1 MADKRIKDLTNTAT
15 ESDLVSGNYLALD
28 GSAGTK
34 KLNSTTLLT
43 KTAQNA
49 LAGNVAP
56 AFDENKPNDANGV
69 AYYAREFVV
78 YGGALYQFVKN
89 KPTGAWDAVF
99 VKAATNEEVFLSK
112 YDFSRKVEKETVA
125 ARQYSSTSARLDIK
139 FSPNVSTFK
148 MKVVANTYGASG
160 YSIYFI
166 DSTGTNPQITYKTN
180 VSFDAVEEITLTSGY
195 DTLFIFSGTYS
206 TGVLDVDVIFINDD
220 STDAKLESVSNN
232 VLGINDIA
240 GAQKYTSNHRLDLS
254 IYPTESE
261 FVLKVEKTTF
271 GRDTY
276 DIFLIDSTGTN
287 PQITFATNVYFGA
300 EINVTMPT
308 GYDRLLIYNSYSSG
322 LVDVTAYY
330 VRTDYVAYRI
340 NNLEEQFASPNKL
353 VASLKSLSSVRLDIK
368 IDVQGT
374 DYLMNVKKNAYSK
387 DVYSIFLVDT
397 TGVNPQITYKSNVA
411 FGYNILVHLPS
422 GYNRIFI
429 YNGEYYTGIDVE
441 VYFVD
446 TSLLEYRLGSCEQD
460 LVFKG
465 KNIVCFGDSI
475 TEFTYNG
482 MGYIE
487 WLAEYTKA
495 NIVRAGIGGTRYAIR
510 TDVVTTPTSSTEAYA
525 ALDVYNLVHSWV
537 NNSFT
542 AVDNA
547 VTYLKNNESDDN
559 SAQVADL
566 KASPISDVDIVTLFA
581 GTNDWAG
588 GTSKGAVNNNDPK
601 TLLGAVSMIIEE
613 LLAAK
618 PSLKIFVFT
627 PTVRWID
634 YTGMAISNPDN
645 FSDVK
650 TSSGRTLK
658 ELAGWIAEGVQSLH
672 IPVCDFY
679 NALGWNQYN
688 FGAYFLDTDGT
699 HPYKGFDSIAKR
711 MYGFMVSNNW

>member
-1 MADKRIKDLTNTAT
+1 MRINALGNTAT
-15 ESDLVSGNYLALD
+15 DFASDDYIAIDGATNGSRKLKNDSLLEITANKALVANM
-28 GSAGTK
+28 
-34 KLNSTTLLT
+34 
-43 KTAQNA
+43 
-49 LAGNVAP
+49 AP
-56 AFDENKPNDANGV
+56 AFDENKSNDANGV
-69 AYYAREFVV
+69 AYYAREFVI
-78 YGGALYQFVKN
+78 YAGALYQFTKN
-89 KPTGAWDAVF
+89 KPSGAWDSSFVNAVSI
-99 VKAATNEEVFLSK
+99 EEKFLQK
-112 YDFSRKVEKETVA
+112 YDFSRKVEKETIVA
-125 ARQYSSTSARLDIK
+125 NQYSGTSARLDIK

-148 MKVVANTYGASG
+148 MKVVANTYGASN

-206 TGVLDVDVIFINDD
+206 TGILDVDVIFINDD

-254 IYPTESE
+254 FYPTESE

-287 PQITFATNVYFGA
+287 PQITFATNVYFGV

-308 GYDRLLIYNSYSSG
+308 GYDRLLVYNSYSSG

-330 VRTDYVAYRI
+330 VRTDYIAYRL

-353 VASLKSLSSVRLDIK
+353 VASLKSLSNVRLDIK

-411 FGYNILVHLPS
+411 FGYNIWVHLPS

-429 YNGEYYTGIDVE
+429 YNGTYYTGIDVE

-475 TEFTYNG
+475 TEFSYNG
-482 MGYIE
+482 MGYV
-487 WLAEYTKA
+487 EYLTEKTKA
-495 NIVRAGIGGTRYAIR
+495 NVVRAGIGGTRYAIR
-510 TDVVTTPTSSTEAYA
+510 TDVVTTPTTSTEAYA
-525 ALDVYNLVHSWV
+525 ALDVYNLVHSWA
-537 NNSFT
+537 NNDYT

-547 VTYLKNNESDDN
+547 VTYLKNNENDDN
-559 SAQVADL
+559 SAQIADL
-566 KASPISDVDIVTLFA
+566 KANPIADVDIVTLFA

-601 TLLGAVSMIIEE
+601 TLLGAISMIIEE

-618 PSLKIFVFT
+618 PTLKIFVFT
-627 PTVRWID
+627 PVVRWVD
-634 YTGMAISNPDN
+634 YSGIATSDPDK
-645 FSDVK
+645 FSDVLVG
-650 TSSGRTLK
+650 SGRTLK
-658 ELAGWIAEGVQSLH
+658 ELSSWIYEAVTTLH
-672 IPVCDFY
+672 IPICDLY
-679 NALGWNQYN
+679 NTLGWNQYN
-688 FGAYFLDTDGT
+688 FNGYFLDTDGT
-699 HPYKGFDSIAKR
+699 HPYKGFDSLAKK
-711 MYGFMVSNNW
+711 MYGFMAANNW